1 MSDKT
6 GADIPS
12 GGVWRMTVW
21 GKRKEGLSKEEFS
34 RRFAQHG
41 RLAGP
46 LVVKYNGIS
55 YLQHHLTDTLTAK
68 VKEELGAE
76 HPLPFPIA
84 DTDGI
89 TTLTFPTVKDLTA
102 FIAGAGQ
109 DETLNADAAEC
120 VDKTSIQL
128 SVGHELAVVQNGK
141 FLL

>member
-1 MSDKT
+1 MSDNS
-6 GADIPS
+6 GAAIPP

-55 YLQHHLTDTLTAK
+55 YLQHHLTDNYINE
-68 VKEELGAE
+68 VKNELGPE

-84 DTDGI
+84 DVDGI
-89 TTLTFPTVKDLTA
+89 TTLTFPTAKDLAA
-102 FIAGAGQ
+102 FIVDAGN
-109 DETLNADAAEC
+109 DETLNADAAEMENSSF
-120 VDKTSIQL
+120 KLQL
-128 SVGHELAVVQNGK
+128 HCRMVLGRHL
-141 FLL
+141 